1 MGRVCHEW
9 LGWKVPWLFTV
20 TYNHRHTFHFPQTTW
35 LHKVVTVLFRCPL
48 PPYRQLHR
56 SITTRDCSLADHRTL
71 LCAFCILGANG
82 NFSPK
87 RKIQKDKLNGCTK
100 VQGIVSTADE
110 SPLCGQDGT
119 VFSRLPNKNV
129 CSRLILKLMC
139 LLPANPGLFP
149 CGGPFSWSDGEWYL
163 LPVTS

>member
-20 TYNHRHTFHFPQTTW
+20 TYNHTHTFHFPQTTW

-48 PPYRQLHR
+48 PPYRQFHR

-87 RKIQKDKLNGCTK
+87 RKIQRHKLSEHWGWITTVRPGWNRFFQVTK
-100 VQGIVSTADE
+100 QKRTL
-110 SPLCGQDGT
+110 SPYL
-119 VFSRLPNKNV
+119 RLT
-129 CSRLILKLMC
+129 C
-139 LLPANPGLFP
+139 LLLTNSGLFP
-149 CGGPFSWSDGEWYL
+149 FGWPLGWSAGEWYL
-163 LPVTS
+163 LPVTC